1 MKIFFQLF
9 ILLLPNQLTLHF
21 WPDFAYVYG
30 VRVDYLAPTI
40 YLTEI
45 VWTIVFFSWLIEEK
59 KNIGLIR
66 NYFLQLLILLV
77 FAAIHIYHSLSPEVS
92 FLKYIR
98 VFEFL
103 SIYIYVKN
111 QKNLYQTVRLPL
123 LISLIFILILSCFQI
138 LNNGSIGGV
147 FYFFGERTFSQNSP
161 GIALANLHGR
171 ELLRPYATFGH
182 PNAMAGYALVVL
194 FLIYKKGDIAG
205 RYIAVLC
212 LLIIFI
218 SFSQNAWL
226 SLILSPIIF
235 YLAKSANKGF
245 EKFARIA
252 ATASFFLVF
261 LKPQGLPKE
270 LIERIK
276 LNNLAGKLISEN
288 PILGIGL
295 GNFVKA
301 SVGELLQ
308 PVHNIFLLITA
319 EAGLMGLLL
328 FIYFISKRFNP
339 KNSLALVAIV
349 LTGFFDHY
357 WVSLLQNFYLAAV
370 VIGWYND

>member
-9 ILLLPNQLTLHF
+9 ILLLPTQLTLHF

-45 VWTIVFFSWLIEEK
+45 VWMIVFFSWLIKEK

-66 NYFLQLLILLV
+66 NYSRQFLFLLI
-77 FAAIHIYHSLSPEVS
+77 FAVIHIHHSLSPEVS

-123 LISLIFILILSCFQI
+123 LISFVFILILSSFQI
-138 LNNGSIGGV
+138 LNKGSIGGV

-161 GIALANLHGR
+161 GIALANIHGR

-182 PNAMAGYALVVL
+182 PNAMAGYALAVL
-194 FLIYKKGDIAG
+194 FLIYKKGGIAG
-205 RYIAVLC
+205 RCIAILC

-226 SLILSPIIF
+226 ALILSPIIF

-252 ATASFFLVF
+252 ATASLFLVL
-261 LKPQGLPKE
+261 LKPQGLPRE
-270 LIERIK
+270 LLERIK
-276 LNNLAGKLISEN
+276 LNNHAGKLISDN

-301 SVGELLQ
+301 SVGGLLQ

-319 EAGLMGLLL
+319 EAGIIGLL
-328 FIYFISKRFNP
+328 FFVYFISKRFNP
-339 KNSLALVAIV
+339 KNSLALIAIV

-357 WVSLLQNFYLAAV
+357 WVSLLQNFYLAAIV
-370 VIGWYND
+370 FGWYND